1 MDRRLL
7 SPDEIR
13 EAASGLPGWETADAE
28 LRRTLTFADFSAAFA
43 FMTRVAMI
51 AEQLDHH
58 PNWSNVYNTVEIAV
72 TTHDSGGLTALDLE
86 FAQRVS
92 ALLDATA

>member
-1 MDRRLL
+1 MDRSLL
-7 SPDEIR
+7 SSDEIA
-13 EAASGLPGWETADAE
+13 EAGSGLPGWETADTE

-72 TTHDSGGLTALDLE
+72 TTHDRGGITALDVE
-86 FAQRVS
+86 FARRVS
-92 ALLDATA
+92 QLVT